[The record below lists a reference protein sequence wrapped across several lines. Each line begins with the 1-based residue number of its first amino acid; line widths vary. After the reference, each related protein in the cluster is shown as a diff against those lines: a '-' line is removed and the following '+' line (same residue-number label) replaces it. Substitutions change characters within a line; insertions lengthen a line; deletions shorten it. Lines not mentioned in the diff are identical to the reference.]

1 MKVAF
6 QGVLGAY
13 SHQAAAEIFPQARFI
28 ECETFAQ
35 VLDMVKNNVAD
46 RAVIPVENSNAGR
59 VADVHFLLPK
69 TGLYIIGEHYL
80 KVCHQLWG
88 LPNASLKDIS
98 AAYSHPQAL
107 SQCSEFLQTHAI
119 KAMAAT
125 DTALSCR
132 QIREINNPDLAA
144 IASEAAGK
152 LYGLKKLAADIQNSH
167 QNTTRFLVMSKR
179 VPEIIQQNGG
189 AWKTSMIFRVKNIH
203 SALFHALKCFAD
215 QQLNLLKIESYMC
228 DDRFFSA
235 QFYIEVEAGTGDKG
249 LQYALSALQNICE
262 SVHLLGTYPQASPR
276 K

>member
-13 SHQAAAEIFPQARFI
+13 SHLAAAQIYPEAQFV

-35 VLDMVKNNVAD
+35 VLDMVKNNVVD

-80 KVCHQLWG
+80 KVRHQLWG
-88 LPNASLKDIS
+88 LPDADLKAIE

-107 SQCSEFLQTHAI
+107 AQCSEFLHSGGI
-119 KAMAAT
+119 KSAAAT

-132 QIREINNPDLAA
+132 QIKEMNNPKFAA
-144 IASEAAGK
+144 IASEVAGK
-152 LYGLKKLAADIQNSH
+152 LYGLKKLASDIQNSSL
-167 QNTTRFLVMSKR
+167 NTTRFLIMSKQAR
-179 VPEIIQQNGG
+179 PETEQSGQTC
-189 AWKTSMIFRVKNIH
+189 KTSMIFRVKNIH

-215 QQLNLLKIESYMC
+215 EQLNLLKIESYMC

-235 QFYIEVEAGTGDKG
+235 QFYVEVEAGTGDKS
-249 LQYALSALQNICE
+249 LQRALSALKNVCE
-262 SVHLLGTYPQASPR
+262 SVHLLGTYPQMTAQ
-276 K
+276 